1 MYLVHM
7 ASWGSQL
14 GAAVVG
20 GAFCFAAVGK
30 AIEPAEVIASL
41 AYLAGMMM
49 PPPPSP
55 CQSTWRIGGLGGRL

>member
-1 MYLVHM
+1 M

-30 AIEPAEVIASL
+30 AIEPTEVVASL
-41 AYLAGMMM
+41 TYLAGMIDA
-49 PPPPSP
+49 PPLPGFLAGSRPSWQALNG
-55 CQSTWRIGGLGGRL
+55 CWAAG